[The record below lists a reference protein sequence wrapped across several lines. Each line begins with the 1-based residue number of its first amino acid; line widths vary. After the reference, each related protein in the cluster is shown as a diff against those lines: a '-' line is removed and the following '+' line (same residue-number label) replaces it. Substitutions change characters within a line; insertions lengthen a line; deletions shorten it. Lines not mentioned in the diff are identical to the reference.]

1 VRQESPVVRI
11 VLNADDFGYSAD
23 TVRATI
29 ECFTRGAL
37 TSATIMPNMPAT
49 AEAAAFARGR
59 PEFSFGVHLTFTG
72 EGVEAPVSD
81 AHRIPDLVDGAG
93 RFPAT
98 NRVRRDALL
107 RRLSVEQIAR
117 EIEAQIAAVGDH
129 GVEVSHVDSHQHL
142 HKFRPFRT
150 ALETVLPRFGIRRVR
165 NVQDVYVRR
174 PVRSPTFWAGP
185 VWRRRLMRSFETT
198 DHLFVATGPQ
208 EGDWAEGL
216 LRRVGRLGG
225 SSLEVGVHPGFHE
238 AWRAQEAASV
248 TAFAA
253 RAAEQG
259 HELVSWR
266 QPAGG

>member
-1 VRQESPVVRI
+1 VRI

-23 TVRATI
+23 TVGATI
-29 ECFTRGAL
+29 DCFTRGAL
-37 TSATIMPNMPAT
+37 TSATIMPKMPAT
-49 AEAAAFARGR
+49 AEAAAFARRR

-72 EGVEAPVSD
+72 EGIETPVSD

-107 RRLSVEQIAR
+107 QRLSVDQIAR
-117 EIEAQIAAVGDH
+117 EIEAQIATVRDH

-142 HKFRPFRT
+142 HKYGPFRA
-150 ALETVLPRFGIRRVR
+150 ALERVLPRFGIERVR

-174 PVRSPTFWAGP
+174 PIRSPTFWVGP
-185 VWRRRLMRSFETT
+185 VWRRRLMKSFLTT

-225 SSLEVGVHPGFHE
+225 RSLEVGVHPGYDE
-238 AWRAQEAASV
+238 KWRAQEVASV
-248 TAFAA
+248 GAFAA
-253 RAAEQG
+253 RAAQQG

-266 QPAGG
+266 QSAG